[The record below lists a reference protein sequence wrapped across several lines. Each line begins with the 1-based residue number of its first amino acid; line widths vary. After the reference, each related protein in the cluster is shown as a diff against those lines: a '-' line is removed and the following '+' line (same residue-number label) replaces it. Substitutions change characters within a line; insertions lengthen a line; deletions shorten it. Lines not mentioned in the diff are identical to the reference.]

1 MKTLVGGA
9 IASVLG
15 FVGLA
20 AWFAEFLH
28 LIAGLVP
35 ALLLLGGGLSI
46 YLGFDEVKD
55 SWKQDEQV

>member
-15 FVGLA
+15 FVGLGI
-20 AWFAEFLH
+20 WFSDFLQ
-28 LIAGLVP
+28 LVAGIIP

-55 SWKQDEQV
+55 SWKKED